1 MKIALLLTLAAIN
14 LSYSKALADSR
25 ESPIKVATITYI
37 ESLNKE
43 REIGIDHINLVQDL
57 TLLSFARNSIQ
68 HYSGDN
74 AKIECIN
81 SMKDL
86 VGGPQSIITCSH
98 PTQLQWSFRFLFS
111 DADDEVYQIGLSVK
125 EAVSL
130 RRDFQLDVQEVL
142 DIPIHPDYATVW
154 NRSTLI
160 FCPANFDSWENC
172 NTNIIT
178 TIRRLLTQFD
188 KNY

>member
-74 AKIECIN
+74 AKIE
-81 SMKDL
+81 
-86 VGGPQSIITCSH
+86 
-98 PTQLQWSFRFLFS
+98 
-111 DADDEVYQIGLSVK
+111 
-125 EAVSL
+125 
-130 RRDFQLDVQEVL
+130 
-142 DIPIHPDYATVW
+142 YATVW